1 MHKEYYRFIIFS
13 VHNMK
18 EPLITAERRDSIT
31 VERRESFASRISIQ
45 GDIDLF
51 EAIENENKE
60 AIVRFLT
67 RHPDAKISNY
77 LEDEQ
82 YTVLHRIA
90 FKIINGKNFTFFT
103 VAEDII
109 KFIIEKEKL
118 EKDTPELID
127 FLNKQTK
134 QGYTAMH
141 YAAYRGNIYLIKL
154 LSDYKAD
161 INCRN
166 KRNLSIMHLAA
177 QGNSPLL

>member
-1 MHKEYYRFIIFS
+1 
-13 VHNMK
+13 MK

-82 YTVLHRIA
+82 
-90 FKIINGKNFTFFT
+90 
-103 VAEDII
+103 
-109 KFIIEKEKL
+109 
-118 EKDTPELID
+118 
-127 FLNKQTK
+127 
-134 QGYTAMH
+134 
-141 YAAYRGNIYLIKL
+141 
-154 LSDYKAD
+154 
-161 INCRN
+161 
-166 KRNLSIMHLAA
+166 
-177 QGNSPLL
+177 